1 MPQKPSFII
10 AAMLS
15 LLVPAVQAHAQGP
28 SPKPALVVAISVD
41 QFSADLFAQYRPT
54 FTGGLKRLAQG
65 GVFPK
70 GYQSHAA
77 TETCPGHAT
86 ILTGVR
92 PGHAGIIANS
102 WIDQSV
108 ARADKRVYCVEDP
121 DLPGSSSTN
130 YTVSLKRLRV
140 ETLGDRMK
148 AADANARVIA
158 VSGKDRAAVLMGG
171 RKADQIWWWS
181 SEGFATFAGKPMMP
195 LVGTRNDATL
205 SAAKSERPPLPLPDH
220 CTALDRAVAVTPTK
234 SVGTGR
240 FARKAGDMNAF
251 RASPDL
257 DLATLELAG
266 ALLDDL
272 ALGRRGATD
281 LLAIGLSATD
291 YVGHSYGTSG
301 AEMCIQMAQI
311 DTALG
316 SFFDRLDKAG
326 IDYLVVLTADH
337 GGHDLPERIR
347 ENAIG
352 EASRVDPA
360 LGLSRVNEALAGGAG
375 LKAPLLLGD
384 AIAGDLYV
392 RRGLSKTEKA
402 KVMTAALSLLR
413 AHPQVAAIFTH
424 DELAEAPEPAGAPEA
439 WSLLDEAKASFDPER
454 SGDLVLLLKPRV
466 TPITD
471 PAKGPV
477 ATHGSPWDYDRRVP
491 ILFWH
496 KDMVPFEQPL
506 GVETVD
512 IMPTLAAAIGLPLAA
527 TGIDG
532 RCLDL
537 IAGPETSCPSK

>member
-1 MPQKPSFII
+1 MPQKPAFII
-10 AAMLS
+10 AAILS
-15 LLVPAVQAHAQGP
+15 ILVPATQADAQSP
-28 SPKPALVVAISVD
+28 SRKPSLVVAISVD

-65 GVFPK
+65 VVFPK

-86 ILTGVR
+86 ILTGIR

-108 ARADKRVYCVEDP
+108 ARADKRIYCVEDP
-121 DLPGSSSTN
+121 DVPGSSSAN

-140 ETLGDRMK
+140 ATLGDRMK
-148 AADANARVIA
+148 AAGPGSRVIA

-171 RKADQIWWWS
+171 HKADHIWWWS
-181 SEGFATFAGKPMMP
+181 PKGFATFAGKPIPP
-195 LVGTRNDATL
+195 LVGTLNDATL
-205 SAAKSERPPLPLPDH
+205 AAAIGERPPLPLPDH
-220 CTALDRAVAVTPTK
+220 CIALAHAVAVTPTK
-234 SVGTGR
+234 SVGIGR

-272 ALGRRGATD
+272 ALGRRGDTD

-311 DTALG
+311 DAALG
-316 SFFDRLDKAG
+316 TFFDRLDKAG

-337 GGHDLPERIR
+337 GGHDLPERSR

-352 EASRVDPA
+352 EASRMDPA
-360 LGLSRVNEALAGGAG
+360 LALKRVNEALATRTG

-384 AIAGDLYV
+384 SIPGDLYI
-392 RRGLSKTEKA
+392 RRGLSKAHKA
-402 KVMTAALSLLR
+402 KVMTAAISLLR

-424 DELAEAPEPAGAPEA
+424 DELAKAPEPAGPPEA
-439 WSLLDEAKASFDPER
+439 WSLMDEAKASFDPER

-466 TPITD
+466 TPIID
-471 PAKGPV
+471 PGNGPV

-491 ILFWH
+491 ILFWR
-496 KDMVPFEQPL
+496 KGMVPFEQPL

-512 IMPTLAAAIGLPLAA
+512 IMPTLAAEIGLPLPAE
-527 TGIDG
+527 GIDG

-537 IAGPETSCPSK
+537 VAGPATSCPR